1 MQSSEFREQSQVQSA
16 ELRVQS
22 EESKPRCTLN
32 SELCAHSALCTLHSE
47 LTCPVCEQRFYESDN
62 GVAMPFC
69 SRRCKMI
76 DAARWLDERYGM
88 PVEKAMEDDFP
99 DVE

>member
-1 MQSSEFREQSQVQSA
+1 M
-16 ELRVQS
+16 
-22 EESKPRCTLN
+22 
-32 SELCAHSALCTLHSE
+32 ALENHETP
-47 LTCPVCEQRFYESDN
+47 LTCPVCEQCFAESDD

-88 PVEKAMEDDFP
+88 PIEKPTED
-99 DVE
+99 E